1 MALRTLGRRLE
12 DERLAVGCSPDAR
25 SRFSRGDRR
34 AKVRAR
40 KRRAAVT
47 AEGAAMNFDFSDDQK
62 FLKNEARKFLE
73 GESPTAKVRKVLDDD
88 AKAYDEALWK
98 GVAAQGWMGAAIPEE
113 YGGLGLGYLELCV
126 IAEEL
131 GRAVAPIPFAS
142 TVYFLAEAVLI
153 AGTDAQKQAL
163 LPKIAAGEV
172 IGCVATSE
180 GPGALTPGAVQASVS
195 GGKLSGTKVPVTDGD
210 IATHALALAKEGGQ
224 LSLFLVDL
232 ASGVTRES
240 LKTLDPTRDA
250 ARLVFSGAAAERLGP
265 AGEGFALLEQVL
277 DRAAVLLAFEQCGG
291 ADRCLEMAK
300 AYALERYAFGRVIA
314 SYQAIKHKLA
324 DMYVKNELARSNSY
338 YGAWALNTN
347 APELPIA
354 ASAARIAACEAYW
367 FAAKENIQ
375 THGGI
380 GFTWE
385 VDAHLFYRRSRQL
398 SLVAGAPR
406 VWKER
411 LVSQLERRNAA

>member
-1 MALRTLGRRLE
+1 MLTREETSQGRDNR
-12 DERLAVGCSPDAR
+12 R
-25 SRFSRGDRR
+25 DRR
-34 AKVRAR
+34 R
-40 KRRAAVT
+40 
-47 AEGAAMNFDFSDDQK
+47 MNFDFSDDQK
-62 FLKNEARKFLE
+62 SLKAEARKFLDANC
-73 GESPTAKVRKVLDDD
+73 PTQRVRGVLD
-88 AKAYDEALWK
+88 ANSSEKGGRGYDEALWTA
-98 GVAAQGWMGAAIPEE
+98 VAGQGWLGAAIPEE
-113 YGGLGLGYLELCV
+113 YGGLGLGHLELCA

-142 TVYFLAEAVLI
+142 TVYFLAEAVML
-153 AGTDAQKQAL
+153 AGDEDQKADL

-180 GPGALTPGAVQASVS
+180 GPGVLSAATLKATVADGR
-195 GGKLSGTKVPVTDGD
+195 LSGVKLPVTDGD
-210 IATHALALAKEGGQ
+210 IANVALVLAKEGGKPG
-224 LSLFLVDL
+224 LFAVDL
-232 ASGVTRES
+232 DGEGVVREA

-250 ARLVFSGAAAERLGP
+250 AKLTFKDAPARRVGG
-265 AGEGFALLEQVL
+265 AGEGFALLEQVT
-277 DRAAVLLAFEQCGG
+277 DRAAILLAFEQCGG
-291 ADRCLEMAK
+291 ADKCLEMAK

-324 DMYVKNELARSNSY
+324 DIYVKNELARSNAY
-338 YGAWALNTN
+338 YGAWALNTD
-347 APELPIA
+347 APEMPLA
-354 ASAARIAACEAYW
+354 ASAARIAASEAFW

-385 VDAHLFYRRSRQL
+385 MDCHLYYRRSRQL

-411 LVSQLERRNAA
+411 LVSHLERRNAA